1 MSFFGPEMAT
11 VWVGSFATIRVG
23 SADGSKIE
31 SSDMMLVSRLVIEGD
46 TT

>member
-1 MSFFGPEMAT
+1 MSFFGPEMVT
-11 VWVGSFATIRVG
+11 VWVGSLANTTVG
-23 SADGSKIE
+23 SAEGSKIE

>member
-11 VWVGSFATIRVG
+11 VWAVSLATTTVG